1 MVRGEVVRFHKG
13 EADDLPGYYRSAW
26 ERNVAR
32 VLQWLE
38 GEGELL
44 SWTYEPRRYEFP
56 QIKRGCIDY
65 LPDFEITES
74 DGTVRLVEVKGQL
87 DSRSRTKLKRFKKYY
102 PELWAD
108 MLFVV
113 RYDARAGG
121 ILGKRKKK
129 TTAHS
134 WLVSMGADRFWYYDR
149 LFKQFGGLLRWEG
162 KG

>member
-1 MVRGEVVRFHKG
+1 MSERFHAG
-13 EADDLPGYYRSAW
+13 GADDIPGGRYRSAW

-32 VLQWLE
+32 VFQWLE
-38 GEGELL
+38 GAGELE

-56 QIKRGCIDY
+56 QIKRGVNMGY
-65 LPDFEITES
+65 LPDFEIVEP
-74 DGTVRLVEVKGQL
+74 DGAVRLVEVKGQL
-87 DSRSRTKLKRFKKYY
+87 DANSRTKLSRFKRGYR
-102 PELWAD
+102 ELWDD

-113 RYDARAGG
+113 RYDVRASG
-121 ILGKRKKK
+121 ILGKRTKK

-149 LFKQFGGLLRWEG
+149 LFRQFGQFLRWEG

>member
-1 MVRGEVVRFHKG
+1 MSERFHAG
-13 EADDLPGYYRSAW
+13 GADDIPGGRYRSAW

-32 VLQWLE
+32 VLQFMVQAGTLKE
-38 GEGELL
+38 
-44 SWTYEPRRYEFP
+44 WTYEPRRYEFP

-65 LPDFEITES
+65 LPDFEITEP

-87 DSRSRTKLKRFKKYY
+87 DSRSRTKLKRFMRGY

-113 RYDARAGG
+113 RYDARAAG

-149 LFKQFGGLLRWEG
+149 LYKQFGGLLRWEG

>member
-1 MVRGEVVRFHKG
+1 MSERFHAG
-13 EADDLPGYYRSAW
+13 GADDIPGGRYRSAW

-32 VLQWLE
+32 VFQWLE

-44 SWTYEPRRYEFP
+44 SWEYEPRRYEFP
-56 QIKRGCIDY
+56 NIKRGCIDY
-65 LPDFEITES
+65 LPDFEIVEP
-74 DGTVRLVEVKGQL
+74 DGSVRLVEVKGQL
-87 DSRSRTKLKRFKKYY
+87 DSRSRTKLKRFRKAY
-102 PELWAD
+102 PELWGQ

-121 ILGKRKKK
+121 VLGKRTKK

-134 WLVSMGADRFWYYDR
+134 WLVSVGVDRFWYYNK
-149 LFKQFGGLLRWEG
+149 LFQQFGQFLRWEG